1 MDKRV
6 YLWYNKIIGVNM
18 KDLMKS
24 NIYDCAEEIVIVGSC
39 LKVMQ
44 PKAFKQLEKLD
55 LPIFDLCLENSHINM
70 AITKILG
77 MIRAKNIK
85 KIIFAS
91 VDKSPHCIQIHY
103 IQDEIIKLGFKVEFI
118 NYVAVDNNLVEI
130 SKDTI
135 SLSKNLAKLQSIKK

>member
-1 MDKRV
+1 
-6 YLWYNKIIGVNM
+6 M

-24 NIYDCAEEIVIVGSC
+24 NIYECGDEIIIVGSC

-55 LPIFDLCLENSHINM
+55 LPTFDLCLENSHINM

-91 VDKSPHCIQIHY
+91 VDKSPHCVQIHY
-103 IQDEIIKLGFKVEFI
+103 IQDEITKLGFKVEFV
-118 NYVAVDNNLVEI
+118 NYVAVDNTLVEI

-135 SLSKNLAKLQSIKK
+135 SLSKNLSKLQQIIGNK